1 MEDLTAKPI
10 VYSTP
15 GMHEVSPRSDL
26 VYKTVGG
33 EKLLADL
40 YLPAGKPASAPYPV
54 VAFIHGAVP
63 EAIVTKPKD
72 WAAYV
77 SWGKLIASSGM
88 AAVTFNHRLC
98 WKNGYDPS
106 SVSAASADTEDLIRY
121 IRGTSRSLGVDP
133 DRICIA
139 AFSAGGPLLAPLI
152 GASPDYVRC
161 YVGFYCYLGDP
172 LPADPADAG
181 RFSPLAA
188 LKRAGRKMPPF
199 FIARAGLDLTPFN
212 DSIDAF
218 VEAGNS
224 TGNKITL
231 VDYPTGHH
239 GFDIID
245 DDDTSRA
252 IIKQAV
258 DFMSLHLRSN

>member
-1 MEDLTAKPI
+1 MEDPTTKPI

-15 GMHEVSPRSDL
+15 GMREVQPRKDL
-26 VYKTVGG
+26 VYKTVGD
-33 EKLLADL
+33 ENLLADL
-40 YLPAGKPASAPYPV
+40 YLPAGGQASAPYPI

-63 EAIVTKPKD
+63 EGIGIKPKD
-72 WAAYV
+72 WAVFV
-77 SWGKLIASSGM
+77 SWAKLIASSGM
-88 AAVTFNHRLC
+88 AAITFNQRLC
-98 WKNGYDPS
+98 WKNGFDPS
-106 SVSAASADTEDLIRY
+106 GVSAGAADTEDLIRY
-121 IRGTSRSLGVDP
+121 VRDNSKSLGVDP

-152 GASPDYVRC
+152 SESPDYVRC
-161 YVGFYCYLGDP
+161 YVGFYPYLGDP
-172 LPADPADAG
+172 LPADPAEAG

-188 LKRAGRKMPPF
+188 LKRSGRKLPPF
-199 FIARAGLDLTPFN
+199 FIAKAGLDMPLMN

-224 TGNKITL
+224 TGAEITL
-231 VDYPTGHH
+231 VDHPTGHH
-239 GFDIID
+239 AFDIMD

-258 DFMSLHLRSN
+258 DFMRSRLCPS